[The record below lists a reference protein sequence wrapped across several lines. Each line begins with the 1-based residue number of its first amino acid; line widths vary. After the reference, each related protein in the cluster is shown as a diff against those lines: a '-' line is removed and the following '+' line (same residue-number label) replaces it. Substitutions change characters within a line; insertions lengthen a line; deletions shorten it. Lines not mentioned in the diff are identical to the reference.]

1 MGFTPDIIEQMPE
14 VPGIAPPH
22 ARLQEEPPHITWG
35 SLLSGDRSP
44 AQCVAFI
51 DNLIT
56 TASAKHAQVCAKHL
70 CSLRQARLQ
79 LLRDGEVS
87 KMRPAQ
93 PASSSYSPDWVTTLT
108 GGRCVPPPLR
118 KCFWGLQEPSCCW
131 AHPVVLPFRPTH
143 HCLTKPRG
151 ALNLAVLAQA
161 VNHPETANLAN
172 AFLAPGPSPL
182 SPHAVTP
189 ISDQRLIVGSC
200 VLTVERDCWL
210 ATRPA
215 PCPGPR
221 LKVIAL
227 GDTPY
232 MHLTMDHF
240 THNSNPGPL
249 ILRVQEKPDYTLVRP
264 VSPEEQQFLLAKF
277 RPSRP
282 QAAAT
287 AAGRTLPTT
296 LYPKPLRH

>member
-1 MGFTPDIIEQMPE
+1 MPE
-14 VPGIAPPH
+14 VPGVAPPH
-22 ARLQEEPPHITWG
+22 ARSQEEPQHITWG

-79 LLRDGEVS
+79 LLRDGDVS
-87 KMRPAQ
+87 AWARKMRPAQ
-93 PASSSYSPDWVTTLT
+93 PASSSYSPDWVTTPD
-108 GGRCVPPPLR
+108 RR
-118 KCFWGLQEPSCCW
+118 KVRPTTTAQVLLGAQQDWNRLLQEPSCSW

-151 ALNLAVLAQA
+151 ALNLAVPAQA
-161 VNHPETANLAN
+161 VNRPESANLAN
-172 AFLAPGPSPL
+172 AFLAPGPWLISPL

-189 ISDQRLIVGSC
+189 ISDQRLIAGSW
-200 VLTVERDCWL
+200 VLTVERDCWF

-221 LKVIAL
+221 W
-227 GDTPY
+227 GTRRTCTSPWTTSRETP
-232 MHLTMDHF
+232 TRA
-240 THNSNPGPL
+240 P
-249 ILRVQEKPDYTLVRP
+249 
-264 VSPEEQQFLLAKF
+264 
-277 RPSRP
+277 
-282 QAAAT
+282 
-287 AAGRTLPTT
+287 
-296 LYPKPLRH
+296 